1 MAPVEVSTYRVRHS
15 PSWSF
20 RWDNRTHIED
30 IMENTAV
37 FSNQSSGNIQPEVK
51 NSFIAPTEGH
61 NSGDSRS
68 DVFRKVKWQKSDK
81 KMEASKLSKVDPRG
95 LAGVSSWS
103 SKNDLTKLELVQR
116 AKWLKSD
123 KKMEAPKSTKADS
136 HGETFQ
142 EITGH
147 GKCCFRFEDIGICSF
162 NATLSIQSRPFI
174 LQGSFA
180 INRFRFNEKS
190 TTVTRVSIIQ
200 TEADKYDP
208 PCPVCTHGEKC
219 TVKLFGK
226 LESKIKNKIP
236 KNVVVDI
243 DIDGND

>member
-1 MAPVEVSTYRVRHS
+1 
-15 PSWSF
+15 
-20 RWDNRTHIED
+20 
-30 IMENTAV
+30 MENTAV

-68 DVFRKVKWQKSDK
+68 DVFHKVKWQKSDK
-81 KMEASKLSKVDPRG
+81 KMEASKLSKVDPRDQSTANDSPPEAKSFKSPGIVIVASDTKTSNSPSTSSPVLKEDSEG

-147 GKCCFRFEDIGICSF
+147 VKCCFRFEDIGICSF

-200 TEADKYDP
+200 T
-208 PCPVCTHGEKC
+208 G
-219 TVKLFGK
+219 LR
-226 LESKIKNKIP
+226 
-236 KNVVVDI
+236 
-243 DIDGND
+243 